1 MLDLRKQGVKV
12 STIMP
17 GSVATYFNNHTPNEA
32 DSWKI
37 QIEDIGQLVVDLLEM
52 NPRALPSKVE
62 IRPSM
67 PPGA

>member
-1 MLDLRKQGVKV
+1 MLDLRKQGINV

-17 GSVATYFNNHTPNEA
+17 GSVSTYFNDQSPGNA

-37 QIEDIGQLVVDLLEM
+37 QIEDIGQVVIDILEM
-52 NPRALPSKVE
+52 NPRTLPSKIE
-62 IRPSM
+62 IRPSG